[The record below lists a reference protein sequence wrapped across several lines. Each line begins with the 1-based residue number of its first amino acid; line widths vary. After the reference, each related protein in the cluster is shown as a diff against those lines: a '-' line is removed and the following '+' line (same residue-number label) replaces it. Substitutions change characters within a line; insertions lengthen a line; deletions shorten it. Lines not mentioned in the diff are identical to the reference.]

1 MIVEQYKGRGRE
13 ARAEAIPRQP
23 YGLLYRVFMRLFFGA
38 RRMRF

>member
-13 ARAEAIPRQP
+13 ARAAAIPRQR
-23 YGLLYRVFMRLFFGA
+23 YGLLYRVFMGLFFGS